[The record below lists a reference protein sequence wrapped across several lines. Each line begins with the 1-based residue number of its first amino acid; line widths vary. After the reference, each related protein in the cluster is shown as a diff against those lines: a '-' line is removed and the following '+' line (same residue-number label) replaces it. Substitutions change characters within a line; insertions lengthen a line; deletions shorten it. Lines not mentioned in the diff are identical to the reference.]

1 MYSVRWK
8 QNTRGTYATD
18 ENFLLMSWPGYLVRR
33 SMKHLS
39 NQKIMTTTKSNS
51 VQAVQPYLLFDGQ
64 CEAAFKFYEQ
74 CLGGKIEAMITN
86 GNSPMADQVPAERRD
101 KILHASFVVDDQ
113 VLMGSDCP
121 PEHYE
126 KPQGF
131 SVSLSIGAPAEAER
145 IFNTLAEKGAVRMP
159 LQETFWAARFG
170 MLVDQF
176 GIPWMINCEKA
187 A

>member
-1 MYSVRWK
+1 
-8 QNTRGTYATD
+8 
-18 ENFLLMSWPGYLVRR
+18 
-33 SMKHLS
+33 
-39 NQKIMTTTKSNS
+39 MTTTKSNPI
-51 VQAVQPYLLFDGQ
+51 QAVNPYLIFDGQ

-86 GNSPMADQVPAERRD
+86 GNSPIADDVPVERLNQ
-101 KILHASFVVDDQ
+101 ILHARLVVGDQ
-113 VLMGSDCP
+113 VLMGSDSP

-131 SVSLSIGAPAEAER
+131 SVSLNIDAPAEAER
-145 IFNTLAEKGAVRMP
+145 IFNTLAEKGTVRLP

-176 GIPWMINCEKA
+176 GTPWMINSEKPA
-187 A
+187 